1 MQLLEDLKE
10 DLDVTKIAPISKY
23 LFHLTVLFVYF

>member
-10 DLDVTKIAPISKY
+10 DLDVTKIAVISKY
-23 LFHLTVLFVYF
+23 CSHLTVSFVYL